1 MTKVTADRRHR
12 RVMAERTKRFPRSE
26 AERVAARN
34 RIQPAVPLHIL
45 AAEWT
50 EDDETHERPLDL
62 PPITKKTPRRK
73 RKRGSESSDGS
84 EAEILRRGKDA
95 ELSRK
100 HQKQAEEEDAR
111 RRRGSVSDESEDW
124 EASGDSS
131 GGMTTTDED
140 EPPAA
145 RTPVIVLSEDS
156 EDEPMDVDVPSRDQ
170 DEEMEEA
177 DVVPLE
183 LVGGDDALD
192 SGDEADEEPA
202 DDEPADRSTE
212 LVGDD
217 DALDSDDEPGRDA
230 ADESDSKADESDGAI
245 DDKSDDEDGK
255 FDDKDDKSKDEVD
268 EPDTSAEGLVGG
280 DDALDSSS
288 VHHAWS
294 PLPNGHASSSRSP
307 ELATRLPNGSLSPH
321 KPPNGPSAR
330 QRSSS
335 VPRKKINSN
344 SDDSDAGGDDHFIAV
359 APQLSQQL
367 PDSDDSE
374 EDSRGSSGGVNGWS
388 GAASPSPAADDDA
401 PDWGLLGGDDA
412 LDSDS
417 D

>member
-12 RVMAERTKRFPRSE
+12 RIMAERTKRFPRSE

-34 RIQPAVPLHIL
+34 RVQPAVPLHIL

-50 EDDETHERPLDL
+50 GDDETRERPLDL

-84 EAEILRRGKDA
+84 EAEMLRRGKDA
-95 ELSRK
+95 RLSRK
-100 HQKQAEEEDAR
+100 RQKQAEEEQAR

-131 GGMTTTDED
+131 GGMTTSDED

-156 EDEPMDVDVPSRDQ
+156 EDEPMDVDVPSGDQ
-170 DEEMEEA
+170 DEDMEEA

-192 SGDEADEEPA
+192 SGDEADDEPA
-202 DDEPADRSTE
+202 DDEPDRSAE
-212 LVGDD
+212 LVGGD
-217 DALDSDDEPGRDA
+217 DALDSDNEPGHDA

-245 DDKSDDEDGK
+245 DGKSDREDNKSDDE
-255 FDDKDDKSKDEVD
+255 VH

-288 VHHAWS
+288 DRHAWS

-307 ELATRLPNGSLSPH
+307 EPATRLPNGSLSPH
-321 KPPNGPSAR
+321 KSPNGHSGT

-335 VPRKKINSN
+335 VPHAPSKKVNSD
-344 SDDSDAGGDDHFIAV
+344 SDDSHAGGDDHFIGV
-359 APQLSQQL
+359 AAQLSQQL
-367 PDSDDSE
+367 PASDDSE
-374 EDSRGSSGGVNGWS
+374 EDSRGSSGGANGWS
-388 GAASPSPAADDDA
+388 GAASPSPADEDDA
-401 PDWGLLGGDDA
+401 PDGGLLGGDDA